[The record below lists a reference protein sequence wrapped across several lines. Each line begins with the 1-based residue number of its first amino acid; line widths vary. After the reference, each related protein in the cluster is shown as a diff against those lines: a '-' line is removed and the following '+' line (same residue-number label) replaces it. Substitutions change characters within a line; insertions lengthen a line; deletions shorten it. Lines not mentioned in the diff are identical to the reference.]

1 MVDLLVQKEWN
12 RRIVDVSSSG
22 GSCQF
27 ESIGHQLCLSHLI
40 VRQKAVEYIET
51 NLERYDGLLIPTPES
66 YLNKMAQQT
75 TWGDHLTLDAIANVF
90 NVTIQVA
97 AAFEDPAII
106 TVEPVKPS
114 TTVIF
119 VGLYPESHYVSTVLI

>member
-1 MVDLLVQKEWN
+1 
-12 RRIVDVSSSG
+12 
-22 GSCQF
+22 
-27 ESIGHQLCLSHLI
+27 
-40 VRQKAVEYIET
+40 
-51 NLERYDGLLIPTPES
+51 
-66 YLNKMAQQT
+66 MAQQT